1 MNRQHLSPMTAPD
14 LTGNEPGTA
23 IAAAVQEKEDWSYV
37 ERELSRSLE
46 KHVKISLTVDT
57 AHGTSQL
64 KGFVTVINT
73 YLKEI
78 KLREEDDWQWIR
90 FDDIRSVQTSI

>member
-1 MNRQHLSPMTAPD
+1 MNRQHLSPKTAPD
-14 LTGNEPGTA
+14 LTGNESGTA
-23 IAAAVQEKEDWSYV
+23 AAIQEKEDWSYV

-64 KGFVTVINT
+64 RGFVTVINT

-90 FDDIRSVQTSI
+90 FDDIRSVQPSA

>member
-23 IAAAVQEKEDWSYV
+23 AAVQEKEDWSFV

-64 KGFVTVINT
+64 RGFVTVINT

-90 FDDIRSVQTSI
+90 FDDIRSVQPSA